1 MKKKNNDNLIDSFKN
16 AIEGLNITYKMEK
29 NFRYHI
35 ILSLLTIL
43 VSLIMNIDSFHL
55 VIIVIS
61 ISLVLVAELFNTVF
75 EVLIDNF
82 ITKKKNKI
90 IKVIKDI
97 SAAAVLITSINAL
110 VVGYFLI
117 FTKLFKKI
125 LNIFKIN
132 WVINDTIIF
141 ISFIF
146 LILFIIIIKKIINS
160 EKVFKGGW
168 PSGHSALSFSIF
180 ALSLMYVNILII
192 KILIFLLAVIV
203 SKSRIDLKIHSFSQV
218 VSGAIIGFSL
228 TVIIS
233 YILGGFVQ

>member
-43 VSLIMNIDSFHL
+43 VSLLMNIDSFHL

-125 LNIFKIN
+125 LNIFKIS

>member
-35 ILSLLTIL
+35 ILSFLTIL
-43 VSLIMNIDSFHL
+43 VSLLMKIDSFHL

-61 ISLVLVAELFNTVF
+61 ISFVLVAELFNTGF

-192 KILIFLLAVIV
+192 KILIFLLAIIV

-218 VSGAIIGFSL
+218 ISGAIIGFSL

>member
-35 ILSLLTIL
+35 ILSFLTIL
-43 VSLIMNIDSFHL
+43 VSLLMKIDSFHL

-61 ISLVLVAELFNTVF
+61 ISFVLVAELFNTGF

-82 ITKKKNKI
+82 ITKKRNKI

-192 KILIFLLAVIV
+192 KILIFLLAIIV

-218 VSGAIIGFSL
+218 ISGAIIGFSL

>member
-35 ILSLLTIL
+35 ILSFLTIL
-43 VSLIMNIDSFHL
+43 VSLLMKIDSFHL

-61 ISLVLVAELFNTVF
+61 ISFVLVAELFNTGF

-82 ITKKKNKI
+82 ITKKRNKI

-218 VSGAIIGFSL
+218 ISGAIIGFSL

>member
-35 ILSLLTIL
+35 ILSFLTIL
-43 VSLIMNIDSFHL
+43 VSLLMKIDSFHL

-61 ISLVLVAELFNTVF
+61 ISFVLVAELFNTGF

-82 ITKKKNKI
+82 ITKKRNKI